1 MNPQDSPKFW
11 RLLLDY
17 ERLTQDESVSIHARD
32 FDAVAAIQAKKPPIL
47 EALHKLS
54 RSEGFNLRHPLL
66 VSRIEEL
73 IALEQSSAQAL
84 QSMIAAAQAER
95 QSIEVAS
102 QRLRSLNASYTT
114 HSHEPQTFCAQG

>member
-1 MNPQDSPKFW
+1 VNPQDSPKFW

-17 ERLTQDESVSIHARD
+17 ERLTQDESVNIHARD
-32 FDAVAAIQAKKPPIL
+32 FDTVAAIQAKKPPIL

-66 VSRIEEL
+66 VSRIDEL
-73 IALEQSSAQAL
+73 VALEQSSSQAL
-84 QSMIAAAQAER
+84 HSMINAARAER

-102 QRLRSLNASYTT
+102 QRLRSLNSSYTT
-114 HSHEPQTFCAQG
+114 HSHEHQTFCAHG

>member
-1 MNPQDSPKFW
+1 VNPQDSPKFW

-32 FDAVAAIQAKKPPIL
+32 FDAVATIQVRKPAIL

-66 VSRIEEL
+66 VNRIEEL
-73 IALEQSSAQAL
+73 VALEQSSAKAL
-84 QSMIAAAQAER
+84 NFMITAARAER
-95 QSIEVAS
+95 QSIEAAS

-114 HSHEPQTFCAQG
+114 HSHEHKTFCAHG